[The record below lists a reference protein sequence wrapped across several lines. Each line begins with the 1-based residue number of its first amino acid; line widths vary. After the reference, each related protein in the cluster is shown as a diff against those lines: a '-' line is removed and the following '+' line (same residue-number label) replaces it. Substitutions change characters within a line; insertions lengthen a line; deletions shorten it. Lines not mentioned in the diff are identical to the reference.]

1 LLNLQ
6 LGLLQKDHLLINKYF
21 TNFQQMKEK
30 ILNLLIQNK
39 SQHLNNYLKENEEI
53 INIFKEDL
61 INLKKIIGEIK
72 NYEIKK

>member
-1 LLNLQ
+1 
-6 LGLLQKDHLLINKYF
+6 
-21 TNFQQMKEK
+21 MKEK